1 MAGKSAKKISAEIFH
16 LQDDRL
22 DIIQAM
28 FELHKKAVSISD
40 LETPV
45 KDPKKYF
52 ASCKEEI
59 KDHFEALR
67 DLHERYIDIARLYAE
82 EIQSTRVIPDGGDV
96 IAFAFR
102 DSQSWYDDSVESYMA
117 KVFKKHD
124 DPSKEY
130 LDKIIAKGRRY
141 MEDCVVQQELDHA
154 PKADSDYFFKEF
166 LCAMLTAPRIS
177 ISDANALSLLQK
189 GVKNILTLM
198 GYEHWLVS
206 MMELSVE
213 RANDRYFEYLAHLA
227 EAEYSKTQGPGPSK
241 NKVSALT
248 RRLSKA
254 PQPSKERHHSTR
266 NMPEPRHRDERS
278 MSRPGDRPQDN
289 RPKEKMLEYGPSEEM
304 MATARYRGD
313 HRFGGQHMSKDGDQH
328 MSKDGDQ
335 HMSKDGDQYDMSR
348 DGDQHM
354 SKDGDQHMSKDGDQY
369 MSRDGDQHMS
379 RDGDQYIKEET
390 MAMAGLI
397 VSKRQTSDGLS
408 DIAPARKLQRQNSQR
423 QDSFQ
428 RQNSQRQ
435 DSQRQDS
442 FQHQNSQRQ
451 DSFQR
456 QNSQRQDSQRQ
467 DSFQRQNSQRQDSF
481 QRQNSQ
487 RQDSQRQDSFQRQ
500 NSQRQD
506 SFQRQNS
513 QRQNTFQR
521 QETPD
526 PDEARRLARRGRPAR
541 RG

>member
-1 MAGKSAKKISAEIFH
+1 MAGESAKKISAEIFH

-313 HRFGGQHMSKDGDQH
+313 HRFGGQYMSKDGDQH

-335 HMSKDGDQYDMSR
+335 HMSKDGDQY
-348 DGDQHM
+348 
-354 SKDGDQHMSKDGDQY
+354 
-369 MSRDGDQHMS
+369 MS

-435 DSQRQDS
+435 DSFQRQNSQRQDSFQHQNSQRQDS

-456 QNSQRQDSQRQ
+456 QNSQRQNSQRQ

-481 QRQNSQ
+481 QRQNT
-487 RQDSQRQDSFQRQ
+487 
-500 NSQRQD
+500 QRQD